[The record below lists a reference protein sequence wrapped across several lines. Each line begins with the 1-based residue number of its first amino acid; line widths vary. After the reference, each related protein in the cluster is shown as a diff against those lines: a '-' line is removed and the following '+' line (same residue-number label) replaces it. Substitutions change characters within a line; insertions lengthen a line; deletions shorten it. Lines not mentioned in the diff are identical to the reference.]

1 MERVI
6 GVWFAMLA
14 AGCFA
19 EAGDPIG
26 ADDDDATTGC
36 APGEIG
42 CMCRADGG
50 CDAPGNCEDEL
61 CVGPVSPADDAS
73 DDDGATETTA
83 PATSDDTTSD
93 DTTTGDVPACGNG
106 VLDELEEC
114 DDAFGCVACQLEHY
128 TCNPLNQAGCAPTQ
142 TCDLIYGATLADQRT
157 ACWQEGRA
165 ELLGYCE
172 YNALDP
178 NLQCADGLSC
188 VAGGYVPG
196 CAHGSC
202 CTRWCDLLDTAACDA
217 PAECLTWKEPTMPP
231 GLDGIGLCIA
241 L

>member
-1 MERVI
+1 MRVR
-6 GVWFAMLA
+6 GLWLAMLVV
-14 AGCFA
+14 GCFA
-19 EAGDPIG
+19 EAGDPV
-26 ADDDDATTGC
+26 ASDDDDASTTAGC
-36 APGEIG
+36 EPGEVG
-42 CMCRADGG
+42 CVCFADGA
-50 CDAPGNCEDEL
+50 CDAPGTCEEDV
-61 CVGPVSPADDAS
+61 CVGPVSPADDATAG
-73 DDDGATETTA
+73 DGATETGVPDPIETG
-83 PATSDDTTSD
+83 TGDDTT
-93 DTTTGDVPACGNG
+93 GEVPACGNG

-114 DDAFGCVACQLEHY
+114 DDAFGCLECQLEHY

-142 TCDLIYGATLADQRT
+142 TCDLIYGETLADQRT

-165 ELLGYCE
+165 ELLGFCD

-202 CTRWCDLLDTAACDA
+202 CTRWCDLLDPDACEA
-217 PAECLTWKEPTMPP
+217 PAQCLTWKEPTMPP
-231 GLDGIGLCIA
+231 GLDGLGLCIA